1 MLQKEPIILHLSI
14 YAAKVHIFLHICK
27 NVPSNSVYF
36 CIFFVLDF
44 FSDRF
49 LSLSV
54 YKRKALYIFHFVL
67 GKDDFSIA
75 LSFGIVFAP
84 FT

>member
-27 NVPSNSVYF
+27 SIPSNSVYF

-44 FSDRF
+44 FSDRI
-49 LSLSV
+49 LSFSV
-54 YKRKALYIFHFVL
+54 YKRKALYIFH
-67 GKDDFSIA
+67 SIYSILYLA
-75 LSFGIVFAP
+75 RTIFPSHFPSA
-84 FT
+84 